1 MQISS
6 SCQQNLCPRV
16 LLSPCRCNQM
26 NRNTS
31 SFHTILA
38 CLCCQI
44 VLKLRADARQCNKK
58 HCIFVWLRGR
68 GLSRKRNIF
77 PSVFAPHK
85 LSREDTGGGNRHCN
99 RLFNYRRVKL
109 DLTPEI
115 EGFHMLFERCHTKNR
130 MRSIIYQAAY
140 KILYFL
146 ESSSV
151 GPSDRL
157 LDGLADKRPYR
168 WCRYI
173 TVLTVRI

>member
-1 MQISS
+1 
-6 SCQQNLCPRV
+6 
-16 LLSPCRCNQM
+16 M

-58 HCIFVWLRGR
+58 HCTFVWLR

-85 LSREDTGGGNRHCN
+85 LSREDTGGGNRHCK

-115 EGFHMLFERCHTKNR
+115 EGFHMLFERCHTLNSKRSLKQHKNT
-130 MRSIIYQAAY
+130 SISGV
-140 KILYFL
+140 KF
-146 ESSSV
+146 
-151 GPSDRL
+151 
-157 LDGLADKRPYR
+157 R
-168 WCRYI
+168 WTTLFMCRFPLSPPEHC
-173 TVLTVRI
+173 LTLHAQVFEAKNA